1 MWSRCGRPVHIVDRN
16 PLQLERASA
25 QIQKL
30 RQTWP
35 LGSLPGDR
43 TNTAWGAFAVSSPD
57 GLADSLGQSWLAIEC
72 VPEVRPLKRSI
83 LQELD
88 VLAPAD
94 VIVASNSS
102 SFTISEL
109 LQGFQ
114 LQSPD
119 RFASIHSYWPPET
132 TPVEIMG
139 AESTRPEIL
148 QTLMTQ
154 AAAHGFQPFLVR
166 RSSTGYIYN
175 RIWAA
180 IKRETLQVLDEGVAT
195 AAEIDGLFKA
205 VLQTPKGPCAQ
216 MDTVGLDVVLNI
228 EEHYAE
234 ERPELPKAPRTY
246 LEKMIAG
253 GKLGVKSG
261 EGFFKYEETK

>member
-1 MWSRCGRPVHIVDRN
+1 MWSRCGRPVHLVDKN
-16 PLQLERASA
+16 LVQLERASA
-25 QIQKL
+25 EITKL

-35 LGSLPGDR
+35 LASLPGDR
-43 TNTAWGAFAVSSPD
+43 SNTEWAKLTVTSPD
-57 GLADSLGQSWLAIEC
+57 GLGDALRQSWLAIEC
-72 VPEVRPLKRSI
+72 VPEMRPLKQSI

-88 VLAPAD
+88 KLAPAD

-109 LQGFQ
+109 LQGLE
-114 LQSPD
+114 LQFPD

-139 AESTRPEIL
+139 AETTRPEIL
-148 QTLMTQ
+148 QTLMTES
-154 AAAHGFQPFLVR
+154 AAHGFQPFLVR

-195 AAEIDGLFKA
+195 PAEIDGLFKA

-234 ERPELPKAPRTY
+234 ERPELPQGPRTY
-246 LEKMIAG
+246 LEKMIAE

-261 EGFFKYEETK
+261 EGFFKYD

>member
-1 MWSRCGRPVHIVDRN
+1 MWSRCGRPVHLVDKN
-16 PLQLERASA
+16 PAQLERASRE
-25 QIQKL
+25 IQKL
-30 RQTWP
+30 RQAWP
-35 LGSLPGDR
+35 LASLPGDR
-43 TNTAWGAFAVSSPD
+43 SNTEWGIATMT
-57 GLADSLGQSWLAIEC
+57 SLDDLEGAMKKSWLAIEC
-72 VPEVRPLKRSI
+72 VPETRTLKRTV

-88 VLAPAD
+88 TLAPAD

-109 LQGFQ
+109 LQG
-114 LQSPD
+114 LKLKAPD

-139 AESTRPEIL
+139 AESTRPEIIE
-148 QTLMTQ
+148 QLMIESKV
-154 AAAHGFQPFLVR
+154 HGFQPFHVR
-166 RSSTGYIYN
+166 QTSTGYIYN

-195 AAEIDGLFKA
+195 PEEIDSLFKA

-216 MDTVGLDVVLNI
+216 MDTVGLDVVLAI

-234 ERPELPKAPRTY
+234 ERKDLPEAPRTY
-246 LEKMIAG
+246 LQKMIAD

-261 EGFFKYEETK
+261 EGFFKYE